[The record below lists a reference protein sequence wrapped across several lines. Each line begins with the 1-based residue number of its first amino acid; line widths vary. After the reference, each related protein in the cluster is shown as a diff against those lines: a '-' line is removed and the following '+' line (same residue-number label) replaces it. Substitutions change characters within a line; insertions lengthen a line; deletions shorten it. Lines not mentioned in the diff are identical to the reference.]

1 MGWTM
6 NTTRW
11 RDSTPI
17 AGARINGT
25 REYPGIAASFDDQD
39 GRPMVFQLDHRHWEK
54 AMRALGF
61 WDTLEERGASDLGL
75 ALVSEKKKS
84 LILEPLAELFRT
96 GKRESW
102 IKILREADIVSAPI
116 NTLLEASRDPDV
128 LQNGYITEIEYPELG
143 EKLKVHGSPWN
154 FSETP
159 VKVGRAPQL
168 GQHTA
173 EILESLGYE
182 REQID
187 DFASRNIV

>member
-1 MGWTM
+1 M
-6 NTTRW
+6 
-11 RDSTPI
+11 
-17 AGARINGT
+17 
-25 REYPGIAASFDDQD
+25 
-39 GRPMVFQLDHRHWEK
+39 
-54 AMRALGF
+54 
-61 WDTLEERGASDLGL
+61 
-75 ALVSEKKKS
+75 
-84 LILEPLAELFRT
+84 ILETLAELFRT

-143 EKLKVHGSPWN
+143 EKLKVHGAPWN